1 MTSGRHTRTGIQ
13 GLGCSDPI
21 KQCKHHCQICST
33 QQRIH
38 RTRKKSLALIRVK
51 VSILCNTENNG
62 IHQWWRRA
70 YWDFVIWTLLTPHTQ
85 KLHALHQKSKRTY
98 IYIYLHISLYINLYL
113 NPECLSWVKATAAKQ
128 LRYPVSQWVNWTR
141 WFCVLQ
147 QGFCKSISA
156 AEKTGSYTKY
166 AAKFRKMQ

>member
-21 KQCKHHCQICST
+21 KQCKHHCKICST
-33 QQRIH
+33 QQHIH
-38 RTRKKSLALIRVK
+38 RTRKKSLALIWVK

-62 IHQWWRRA
+62 IHQLWRRA

-98 IYIYLHISLYINLYL
+98 IYISPYISIYKFISQSRMPQLGKGY
-113 NPECLSWVKATAAKQ
+113 SSQTAALPSVTRSK
-128 LRYPVSQWVNWTR
+128 LDTVVSCFATR
-141 WFCVLQ
+141 LL
-147 QGFCKSISA
+147 
-156 AEKTGSYTKY
+156 
-166 AAKFRKMQ
+166 